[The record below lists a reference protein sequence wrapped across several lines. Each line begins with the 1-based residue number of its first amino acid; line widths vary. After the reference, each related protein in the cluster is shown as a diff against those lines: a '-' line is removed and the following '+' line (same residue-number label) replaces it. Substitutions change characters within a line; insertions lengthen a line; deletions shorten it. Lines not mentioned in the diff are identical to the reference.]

1 MPAPTKIKSA
11 MDAARE
17 VGEEDGGVDLLPDHV
32 GGVPVDAEALP
43 VADGVQ
49 GGPGGPVVVGDF
61 GGVDLQGELDADL
74 VEDVDDGVEAAGEVL
89 VPVGDNLGAHGR
101 ILDLYKMLGG
111 K

>member
-1 MPAPTKIKSA
+1 MSSPKTRPEAVSL
-11 MDAARE
+11 
-17 VGEEDGGVDLLPDHV
+17 VDLLPDHV

-74 VEDVDDGVEAAGEVL
+74 VEDVDDGIEAALPSV
-89 VPVGDNLGAHGR
+89 
-101 ILDLYKMLGG
+101 
-111 K
+111 